1 MTAPL
6 RHPLPIDRRKP
17 HAVVIGAGIGG
28 LAAAIR
34 LGARGYQVSVFENL
48 EQPGGRANVY
58 RQDGFTFDAGPTII
72 TAPHL
77 LAELWTLCGKRME
90 DEVPL
95 VPMNPFYRIRF
106 HDGSWLDC
114 SSDNAHMEREVLRLS
129 PSDLAGY
136 RGFMAKAEEIYKIGF
151 ERFGTVPF
159 NTIWDMAKATPA
171 LIAVG
176 ALKSIFSMASHYVK
190 DERLRIAL
198 SFHPLFIGGNP
209 LSASAVYALVVYLE
223 KLWGVHFAMGGTGAF
238 VRGLVRLIEGQGNH
252 IHYLAKVD
260 KILAENGTATGV
272 RLASGE
278 TIKADIVV
286 SNADANWTFDKL
298 LPEEAK
304 GSVMKLRMKTLA
316 HTSGIFIW
324 YFGTNRRYE
333 DVLHH
338 NIILGPRYKGLLQD
352 IFFKKKLAED
362 FSLYLYRPTA
372 TDPSLAPEG
381 CDAFY
386 VLAPVPHLAAKVDWR
401 DHAEPYRAAVQ
412 DRLESTLLPGL
423 GDHVVTSKVMTPLDF
438 RDRFLAPTGAA
449 FGMEPILSQSA
460 YFRPHNKSHWL
471 KNLYMVGAGTHPG
484 AGITGVVTSAKVA
497 DSLVPDPS
505 VFA

>member
-6 RHPLPIDRRKP
+6 RHPLPVDRRKP

-34 LGARGYQVSVFENL
+34 LGSRGYQVSVFENL

-58 RQDGFTFDAGPTII
+58 RQDGYTFDAGPTII

-95 VPMNPFYRIRF
+95 VAMDPFYRIWF

-114 SSDNAHMEREVLRLS
+114 SSSTEAMEREVLRLA
-129 PSDLAGY
+129 PADLAGY
-136 RGFMAKAEEIYKIGF
+136 RAFMAKAKEIFHIGF
-151 ERFGTVPF
+151 EKYGTSPF
-159 NTIWDMAKATPA
+159 NRLWDMAKATPE
-171 LIAVG
+171 LIGVG
-176 ALKSIFSMASHYVK
+176 ALKSIFRLASGYVK

-238 VRGLVRLIEGQGNH
+238 VKGLVRLVEGQGNH
-252 IHYLAKVD
+252 IHYLARVE
-260 KILAENGTATGV
+260 KILAENGVATGV
-272 RLASGE
+272 RLATGE
-278 TIKADIVV
+278 EIRADIVV
-286 SNADANWTFDKL
+286 SNADANWTYDKL

-316 HTSGIFIW
+316 HTAGIFIW
-324 YFGTNRRYE
+324 YFGTKRRFD

-338 NIILGPRYKGLLQD
+338 NIILGPRYEGLLKD
-352 IFFKKKLAED
+352 IFHHKRLAKD

-372 TDPSLAPEG
+372 TDPSLAPAG

-401 DHAEPYRAAVQ
+401 ETAEPYRAAVQ
-412 DRLESTLLPGL
+412 ARLEETLLPGL
-423 GDHVVTSKVMTPLDF
+423 GDTIATSKVMTPLDF
-438 RDRFLAPTGAA
+438 RDRFLAPSGAA

-471 KNLYMVGAGTHPG
+471 KNLYLVGAGTHPG
-484 AGITGVVTSAKVA
+484 AGVTGVVTSAKVT
-497 DSLVPDPS
+497 DELVPDPT